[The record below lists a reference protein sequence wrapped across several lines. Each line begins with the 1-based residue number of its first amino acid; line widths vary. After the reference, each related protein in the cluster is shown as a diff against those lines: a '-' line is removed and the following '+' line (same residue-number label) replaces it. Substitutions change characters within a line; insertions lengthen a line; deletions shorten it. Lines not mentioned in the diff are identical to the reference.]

1 MAYRADIE
9 IAVRGAQELKR
20 LGDQINATS
29 KLVDGLNNYLEN
41 IGTGGVVR
49 NINNLQQV
57 VSDAAAALNEAA
69 LGTKEATLAAQNY
82 VAATSSLNSGLR
94 EKLQLLKQ
102 VNEAE
107 RQQRLSSAGIR
118 ETTQFG
124 EPIGPGQA
132 SQVALSTPLRGRLQ
146 QLIDEKKGARELAA
160 ALGELEER
168 RRQETN
174 AILDQRAASFV
185 LQEQRR
191 QEKFLAGATQY
202 AEPIGPGQASPV
214 ALSSQLRGRTEQILA
229 ERKGAAELTA
239 VLQDLNEQ
247 QRQLENSK
255 LDAKATRI
263 QQELDQQAAAAT
275 ETATQID
282 KLSQRQAEF
291 TTRTDAAAAAA
302 RRQTAEFYRQQRLLR
317 QAQTGFSAST
327 VEQGPGGLGF
337 SGGFTPAQRQQAN
350 EDAILRSRQEQNK
363 ARRQSL
369 ELATREQ
376 LFELKLERVLERNA
390 SSLQQRAKIREATG
404 NAIIGGAFPLLF
416 GQGVGAAAGGGIGG
430 FAGGLAGGQ
439 FGFGLSLVGT
449 ALGSTFDQA
458 AQKSADFA
466 RALRGNGDAVQS
478 LEALVGSLDST
489 TKNYISNLQASG
501 QIAATADASFK
512 ALSDT
517 VGRENAKAL
526 KDAGEGWSGFGK
538 TVTATLT
545 TITAEVIRTFKEV
558 EKASPQRG
566 GFSIASFIGRL
577 ALQGEQ
583 RAQTTPALTPEA
595 QQRVNILQKETDIL
609 RTQTSIS
616 SLSLRSNIDQFVAIS
631 KRLLVQERLKKEAEI
646 EFQAKQGSL
655 TAQER
660 LLALQGAQLTQQAAF
675 NQLERQRAEE
685 LARRQEEAARTAEQ
699 QIQARLTASK
709 SIFDEQLKLIDINI
723 REQEFAG
730 GQEAALRRSLQL
742 SEARARLVEQSLS
755 VERDL
760 ALAEAAKNGTTA
772 ETLRLFNLKL
782 KIAQYDL
789 NLQDAINER
798 LIDRNKL
805 EKQLAATQRQRD
817 IAEALRPIQQQQ
829 ARAGLD
835 IAGFT
840 VPEAQIEAE
849 RLLLDQRIRTA
860 ETLLPIQE
868 RIADLTAEITSGSL
882 DPEALAAKEAD
893 LNAQQQKLGLINQ
906 ELVLLDK
913 LEAKQL
919 QLQQFS
925 AKYGQLIQSV
935 SGELANVITFG
946 VAELVRGTKT
956 AEQVFADFLNAVGS
970 ALLQTAQQMIAQYI
984 AIGIAKIFAGL
995 GGGGFSGNAAGFGGS
1010 VDAGIPALPGIPDY
1024 SGAFR
1029 ANGGP
1034 VSAGSPY
1041 VVGEHGPELFVPG
1054 RNGSVVSNS
1063 GLRDAMGAAPG
1074 SGGSPVLNMSFQT
1087 TSIGG
1092 VEYVSRDQ
1100 LEAAMAETR
1109 RQATRDGASRGMTMT
1124 LDRIKQSPQTR
1135 SRIGI
1140 R

>member
-1 MAYRADIE
+1 VAYRADIE

-124 EPIGPGQA
+124 
-132 SQVALSTPLRGRLQ
+132 
-146 QLIDEKKGARELAA
+146 
-160 ALGELEER
+160 
-168 RRQETN
+168 
-174 AILDQRAASFV
+174 
-185 LQEQRR
+185 
-191 QEKFLAGATQY
+191 
-202 AEPIGPGQASPV
+202 EPIGPGQASPV

-646 EFQAKQGSL
+646 EFQAKRGSL

-730 GQEAALRRSLQL
+730 GQEAALRRSLQF

-755 VERDL
+755 DERDL
-760 ALAEAAKNGTTA
+760 ALAEAAKNGTKA

-829 ARAGLD
+829 ARVGLD

-882 DPEALAAKEAD
+882 DAEALAAKQAD

-995 GGGGFSGNAAGFGGS
+995 GGGLTGGGFSGNAAGFGGS

>member
-1 MAYRADIE
+1 
-9 IAVRGAQELKR
+9 
-20 LGDQINATS
+20 
-29 KLVDGLNNYLEN
+29 
-41 IGTGGVVR
+41 
-49 NINNLQQV
+49 
-57 VSDAAAALNEAA
+57 
-69 LGTKEATLAAQNY
+69 
-82 VAATSSLNSGLR
+82 
-94 EKLQLLKQ
+94 
-102 VNEAE
+102 
-107 RQQRLSSAGIR
+107 
-118 ETTQFG
+118 
-124 EPIGPGQA
+124 
-132 SQVALSTPLRGRLQ
+132 
-146 QLIDEKKGARELAA
+146 
-160 ALGELEER
+160 
-168 RRQETN
+168 
-174 AILDQRAASFV
+174 
-185 LQEQRR
+185 
-191 QEKFLAGATQY
+191 
-202 AEPIGPGQASPV
+202 
-214 ALSSQLRGRTEQILA
+214 
-229 ERKGAAELTA
+229 
-239 VLQDLNEQ
+239 
-247 QRQLENSK
+247 
-255 LDAKATRI
+255 
-263 QQELDQQAAAAT
+263 
-275 ETATQID
+275 
-282 KLSQRQAEF
+282 
-291 TTRTDAAAAAA
+291 
-302 RRQTAEFYRQQRLLR
+302 
-317 QAQTGFSAST
+317 
-327 VEQGPGGLGF
+327 
-337 SGGFTPAQRQQAN
+337 
-350 EDAILRSRQEQNK
+350 
-363 ARRQSL
+363 
-369 ELATREQ
+369 
-376 LFELKLERVLERNA
+376 
-390 SSLQQRAKIREATG
+390 
-404 NAIIGGAFPLLF
+404 
-416 GQGVGAAAGGGIGG
+416 
-430 FAGGLAGGQ
+430 
-439 FGFGLSLVGT
+439 
-449 ALGSTFDQA
+449 
-458 AQKSADFA
+458 
-466 RALRGNGDAVQS
+466 
-478 LEALVGSLDST
+478 
-489 TKNYISNLQASG
+489 
-501 QIAATADASFK
+501 
-512 ALSDT
+512 
-517 VGRENAKAL
+517 
-526 KDAGEGWSGFGK
+526 
-538 TVTATLT
+538 
-545 TITAEVIRTFKEV
+545 
-558 EKASPQRG
+558 
-566 GFSIASFIGRL
+566 
-577 ALQGEQ
+577 
-583 RAQTTPALTPEA
+583 
-595 QQRVNILQKETDIL
+595 
-609 RTQTSIS
+609 
-616 SLSLRSNIDQFVAIS
+616 
-631 KRLLVQERLKKEAEI
+631 
-646 EFQAKQGSL
+646 L

-730 GQEAALRRSLQL
+730 GQEAALRRSLQF

-755 VERDL
+755 DERDL
-760 ALAEAAKNGTTA
+760 ALAEAAKNGTKA

-829 ARAGLD
+829 ARVGLD

-882 DPEALAAKEAD
+882 DAEALAAKQAD

-995 GGGGFSGNAAGFGGS
+995 GGGLTGGGFSGNAAGFGGS

>member
-57 VSDAAAALNEAA
+57 VSNAAAALNEAA

-107 RQQRLSSAGIR
+107 RQQRLSSVGIR

-124 EPIGPGQA
+124 
-132 SQVALSTPLRGRLQ
+132 
-146 QLIDEKKGARELAA
+146 
-160 ALGELEER
+160 
-168 RRQETN
+168 
-174 AILDQRAASFV
+174 
-185 LQEQRR
+185 
-191 QEKFLAGATQY
+191 
-202 AEPIGPGQASPV
+202 EPIGPGQASPV

-350 EDAILRSRQEQNK
+350 ENAILRSRQEQNK

-376 LFELKLERVLERNA
+376 LFELKLERVLERNT

-478 LEALVGSLDST
+478 LEALVGSLDSA

-501 QIAATADASFK
+501 QVAATADASFK

-583 RAQTTPALTPEA
+583 RPQTTPALTPEA

-609 RTQTSIS
+609 RTQTSLS
-616 SLSLRSNIDQFVAIS
+616 SLSLKSNIDQFVAIS

-699 QIQARLTASK
+699 QLQARFTASK
-709 SIFDEQLKLIDINI
+709 SIFDEQLKLVDINI

-742 SEARARLVEQSLS
+742 SDARARLVEKSLS
-755 VERDL
+755 TERDI
-760 ALAEAAKNGTTA
+760 ALTEAAKNGTTQ
-772 ETLRLFNLKL
+772 ETLHLFNLKL
-782 KIAQYDL
+782 KILQYEL

-798 LIDRNKL
+798 AINRINLEKELAALQRAQAAEDLTNRFRGQQMEAGIGVFSFGLPEAVIEKQRLALSQFLRLQSEQIPIDREIARLRKEIESAGTDPAVVA
-805 EKQLAATQRQRD
+805 EKQK
-817 IAEALRPIQQQQ
+817 
-829 ARAGLD
+829 
-835 IAGFT
+835 
-840 VPEAQIEAE
+840 
-849 RLLLDQRIRTA
+849 
-860 ETLLPIQE
+860 
-868 RIADLTAEITSGSL
+868 DLQ
-882 DPEALAAKEAD
+882 
-893 LNAQQQKLGLINQ
+893 NAQQR
-906 ELVLLDK
+906 LVILKEQLNT
-913 LEAKQL
+913 LNAVEQRQL
-919 QLQQFS
+919 QLNQFTER
-925 AKYGQLIQSV
+925 YGFIFDTIGQGLSSTFDLLIQGSEDWGR
-935 SGELANVITFG
+935 SLQNIAANVLNQI
-946 VAELVRGTKT
+946 AQQLLQILVI
-956 AEQVFADFLNAVGS
+956 EQAVGFLRRAFAPAPS
-970 ALLQTAQQMIAQYI
+970 ATTSLGSVASNLAQY
-984 AIGIAKIFAGL
+984 A
-995 GGGGFSGNAAGFGGS
+995 
-1010 VDAGIPALPGIPDY
+1010 PLPGF
-1024 SGAFR
+1024 AE
-1029 ANGGP
+1029 GGRPP
-1034 VSAGSPY
+1034 VGRPSI
-1041 VVGEHGPELFVPG
+1041 VGERGPELFVPSSSG
-1054 RNGSVVSNS
+1054 TIVPNHALTGTTNVVVNVDASGSTVQ
-1063 GLRDAMGAAPG
+1063 GD
-1074 SGGSPVLNMSFQT
+1074 SPNA
-1087 TSIGG
+1087 
-1092 VEYVSRDQ
+1092 DQ
-1100 LEAAMAETR
+1100 LGRVISAAVQAELVKQQRPGGLLAGTR
-1109 RQATRDGASRGMTMT
+1109 
-1124 LDRIKQSPQTR
+1124 
-1135 SRIGI
+1135 
-1140 R
+1140 